1 MERLSQTT
9 SHSKT
14 VSTNSVVLTP
24 RAADGSHHDHSTHI
38 KQPYVS
44 RQPDRQGHIHYS
56 TDENAMWLA
65 LLERQATQIPN
76 RACSA
81 YLDGLK
87 KLNLPS
93 THIPQLHDI
102 DEVLQATTGWQT
114 AAVPALI
121 SFGKFFKL
129 LANKSF
135 PVATFIRRFED
146 MDYIEEPDIFHE
158 IVGHCPL
165 LTHPAFAAF
174 NETYGK
180 LGLNA
185 SKEERWFLARLYWF
199 TIEFGLVGSRPDNRR
214 IYGGGILSS
223 PSETLYA
230 LSGTSDKQAE
240 HQQSQYQPQCQP
252 QSQYEQTHYQ
262 QPEYRAFDLLD
273 VLRTPYRIDHIQPIY
288 YVIDDLNTLFDI
300 VDSDI
305 MGMVKQAMSLGLF
318 EPTYLCGKK
327 LLND

>member
-1 MERLSQTT
+1 MERLQTNNSIHKAVSAKSVT
-9 SHSKT
+9 PKTLGTNDSSH
-14 VSTNSVVLTP
+14 
-24 RAADGSHHDHSTHI
+24 ADSAQK

-44 RQPDRQGHIHYS
+44 HQPNSHGHIHYS
-56 TDENAMWLA
+56 ADENAMWQA
-65 LLERQATQIPN
+65 LLERQAKQIPN

-81 YLDGLK
+81 YLEGLE

-93 THIPQLHDI
+93 THIPQLQDI

-129 LANKSF
+129 LANKRF

-180 LGLNA
+180 LGLDA

-223 PSETLYA
+223 PSETVYA
-230 LSGTSDKQAE
+230 LNGSESS
-240 HQQSQYQPQCQP
+240 HQSNHQHQSQQQPQN
-252 QSQYEQTHYQ
+252 
-262 QPEYRAFDLLD
+262 QPEHRAFDLLD

-288 YVIDDLNTLFDI
+288 YVIDDLDTLFDI
-300 VDSDI
+300 VNSDI
-305 MGMVKQAMSLGLF
+305 MGTVTQAMSLGLF
-318 EPTYLCGKK
+318 EPTYAPKSS
-327 LLND
+327 

>member
-1 MERLSQTT
+1 MERLQANNTIQKSLSAKSVSSNALGADAS
-9 SHSKT
+9 SHSD
-14 VSTNSVVLTP
+14 LT
-24 RAADGSHHDHSTHI
+24 AK
-38 KQPYVS
+38 KQPYLS
-44 RQPDRQGHIHYS
+44 HQPDSQGHIHYS
-56 TDENAMWLA
+56 AVENAMWQA
-65 LLERQATQIPN
+65 LLTRQAKQIPN

-81 YLDGLK
+81 YLEGLE

-93 THIPQLHDI
+93 MHIPQLHDI
-102 DEVLQATTGWQT
+102 DEILQATTGWQT

-129 LANKSF
+129 LANKRF

-146 MDYIEEPDIFHE
+146 MDYIEEPDVFHE

-180 LGLNA
+180 LGLDA

-199 TIEFGLVGSRPDNRR
+199 TIEFGLVGSHPDNRR

-223 PSETLYA
+223 PSETVYA
-230 LSGTSDKQAE
+230 LNGSDTLQQSNHH
-240 HQQSQYQPQCQP
+240 HQQQPQN
-252 QSQYEQTHYQ
+252 
-262 QPEYRAFDLLD
+262 QPEHRAFDLLD

-288 YVIDDLNTLFDI
+288 YVIDDLDTLFDI

-318 EPTYLCGKK
+318 EPTYALK
-327 LLND
+327 NS

>member
-1 MERLSQTT
+1 MERQ
-9 SHSKT
+9 H
-14 VSTNSVVLTP
+14 
-24 RAADGSHHDHSTHI
+24 
-38 KQPYVS
+38 KQPYLS
-44 RQPDRQGHIHYS
+44 HQPDANGHIQYS
-56 TDENAMWLA
+56 DDEHAMWQNLLA
-65 LLERQATQIPN
+65 RQAKQIPN

-87 KLNLPS
+87 KLNVPS
-93 THIPQLHDI
+93 DRIPQLHDI

-129 LANKSF
+129 LSNKSF
-135 PVATFIRRFED
+135 PVATFIRRFDD

-165 LTHPAFAAF
+165 LTHPAFATF

-185 SKEERWFLARLYWF
+185 SKEERLFLARLYWF
-199 TIEFGLVGSRPDNRR
+199 TIEFGLVGQTQETRR

-223 PSETLYA
+223 PSETVYA
-230 LSGTSDKQAE
+230 LSDK
-240 HQQSQYQPQCQP
+240 
-252 QSQYEQTHYQ
+252 
-262 QPEYRAFDLLD
+262 PEYRAFDLLD

-288 YVIDDLNTLFDI
+288 YVIDHLDTLFDI
-300 VDSDI
+300 VNSDI
-305 MGMVKQAMSLGLF
+305 MSVVKQAMSLGMF
-318 EPTYLCGKK
+318 EPTYRVETS
-327 LLND
+327 

>member
-1 MERLSQTT
+1 MERLQTNNT
-9 SHSKT
+9 IQKSFSAKSVSSNAVGADDASHSD
-14 VSTNSVVLTP
+14 LT
-24 RAADGSHHDHSTHI
+24 AE
-38 KQPYVS
+38 KQPYLS
-44 RQPDRQGHIHYS
+44 HQPDSQGHIHYS
-56 TDENAMWLA
+56 ADENAMWQA
-65 LLERQATQIPN
+65 LLTRQAKQIPN

-81 YLDGLK
+81 YLEGLE

-102 DEVLQATTGWQT
+102 DEILQATTGWQT

-129 LANKSF
+129 LANKRF

-180 LGLNA
+180 LGLDA

-199 TIEFGLVGSRPDNRR
+199 TIEFGLVGSHPDNRR

-223 PSETLYA
+223 PSETVYA
-230 LSGTSDKQAE
+230 LNGNDTLHQSN
-240 HQQSQYQPQCQP
+240 HQQQPQN
-252 QSQYEQTHYQ
+252 
-262 QPEYRAFDLLD
+262 QPEHRAFDLLD

-288 YVIDDLNTLFDI
+288 YVIDDLDTLFDI

-305 MGMVKQAMSLGLF
+305 MGKVKQAMALGLF
-318 EPTYLCGKK
+318 EPTYAPK
-327 LLND
+327 NS

>member
-1 MERLSQTT
+1 MERLQANNSIHQALSAKSVT
-9 SHSKT
+9 SKALGA
-14 VSTNSVVLTP
+14 N
-24 RAADGSHHDHSTHI
+24 GSSYTDSPAK

-44 RQPDRQGHIHYS
+44 RQPDSQGHIHYS
-56 TDENAMWLA
+56 ADENAMWQA

-81 YLDGLK
+81 YLEGLE
-87 KLNLPS
+87 KLNLPL

-102 DEVLQATTGWQT
+102 DEILQATTGWQT

-135 PVATFIRRFED
+135 PVATFIRRFDD

-165 LTHPAFAAF
+165 LTHPAFATF

-199 TIEFGLVGSRPDNRR
+199 TIEFGLVGNRPENRR

-223 PSETLYA
+223 PSETVYA
-230 LSGTSDKQAE
+230 LNGNEKLHQFK
-240 HQQSQYQPQCQP
+240 HQQQPQNK
-252 QSQYEQTHYQ
+252 
-262 QPEYRAFDLLD
+262 PEHRPFDLLD

-305 MGMVKQAMSLGLF
+305 MGLVKQAMSLGLF
-318 EPTYLCGKK
+318 EPTYAVK
-327 LLND
+327 NS

>member
-1 MERLSQTT
+1 MERLQANNTIQK
-9 SHSKT
+9 SHSAKS
-14 VSTNSVVLTP
+14 VSSNALG
-24 RAADGSHHDHSTHI
+24 ADDASHSDSTAE
-38 KQPYVS
+38 KQPYLS
-44 RQPDRQGHIHYS
+44 HQPDSQGHIHYS
-56 TDENAMWLA
+56 DDENAMWQA
-65 LLERQATQIPN
+65 LLTRQAKQIPN

-81 YLDGLK
+81 YIEGLE

-102 DEVLQATTGWQT
+102 DEILQATTGWQT

-129 LANKSF
+129 LANKRF

-146 MDYIEEPDIFHE
+146 MDYIEEPDVFHE

-180 LGLNA
+180 LGLDA

-199 TIEFGLVGSRPDNRR
+199 TIEFGLVGSHPDNRR

-223 PSETLYA
+223 PSETIYTLN
-230 LSGTSDKQAE
+230 GSDTLQQSN
-240 HQQSQYQPQCQP
+240 HQQQPQN
-252 QSQYEQTHYQ
+252 
-262 QPEYRAFDLLD
+262 QPEHRAFDLLD

-288 YVIDDLNTLFDI
+288 YVIDDLDTLFDI

-305 MGMVKQAMSLGLF
+305 MGKVKQAMALGLF
-318 EPTYLCGKK
+318 EPTYAPK
-327 LLND
+327 NS

>member
-1 MERLSQTT
+1 MERLQTNNSIHKAVSAKSVT
-9 SHSKT
+9 PKTLGTNDPSH
-14 VSTNSVVLTP
+14 
-24 RAADGSHHDHSTHI
+24 ADSAQK

-44 RQPDRQGHIHYS
+44 HQPNSHGHIHYS
-56 TDENAMWLA
+56 ADENAMWQA
-65 LLERQATQIPN
+65 LLTRQAKQIPN

-81 YLDGLK
+81 YLEGLE

-93 THIPQLHDI
+93 THIPQLQDI

-129 LANKSF
+129 LANKRF

-180 LGLNA
+180 LGLDA

-223 PSETLYA
+223 PSETVYA
-230 LSGTSDKQAE
+230 LNGSESS
-240 HQQSQYQPQCQP
+240 HQSNHQHQSQQQPQN
-252 QSQYEQTHYQ
+252 
-262 QPEYRAFDLLD
+262 QPEHRAFDLLD

-288 YVIDDLNTLFDI
+288 YVIDDLDTLFDI
-300 VDSDI
+300 VNSDI
-305 MGMVKQAMSLGLF
+305 MSAVKQAMSLGLF
-318 EPTYLCGKK
+318 EPTYAPK
-327 LLND
+327 NS

>member
-1 MERLSQTT
+1 MERLQTNNT
-9 SHSKT
+9 IQKSLSAKSVSSNALGADASSHSD
-14 VSTNSVVLTP
+14 ST
-24 RAADGSHHDHSTHI
+24 AE
-38 KQPYVS
+38 KQPYLS
-44 RQPDRQGHIHYS
+44 HQPDSQGHIHYS
-56 TDENAMWLA
+56 DDENAMWQA
-65 LLERQATQIPN
+65 LLTRQAKQIPN

-81 YLDGLK
+81 YLEGLE

-102 DEVLQATTGWQT
+102 DEILQATTGWQT

-129 LANKSF
+129 LANKRF

-180 LGLNA
+180 LGLDA

-223 PSETLYA
+223 PSETVYA
-230 LSGTSDKQAE
+230 LNGSDTL
-240 HQQSQYQPQCQP
+240 HQSNHQHQPQN
-252 QSQYEQTHYQ
+252 
-262 QPEYRAFDLLD
+262 QPEHRAFDLLD

-288 YVIDDLNTLFDI
+288 YVIDDLDTLFDI

-305 MGMVKQAMSLGLF
+305 MGKVKQAIALGLF
-318 EPTYLCGKK
+318 EPTYAPK
-327 LLND
+327 NS

>member
-1 MERLSQTT
+1 MERLQANNTIQK
-9 SHSKT
+9 SHSAKS
-14 VSTNSVVLTP
+14 VSSNALG
-24 RAADGSHHDHSTHI
+24 ADDASHSASPAK
-38 KQPYVS
+38 KQPYLS
-44 RQPDRQGHIHYS
+44 HQPDSQGHIHYS
-56 TDENAMWLA
+56 DDENAMWQA
-65 LLERQATQIPN
+65 LLTRQAKQIPN

-81 YLDGLK
+81 YLEGLE

-102 DEVLQATTGWQT
+102 DEILQATTGWQT

-129 LANKSF
+129 LANKRF

-146 MDYIEEPDIFHE
+146 MDYIEEPDVFHE

-180 LGLNA
+180 LGLDA

-199 TIEFGLVGSRPDNRR
+199 TIEFGLVGSHPDNRR

-223 PSETLYA
+223 PSETIYTLN
-230 LSGTSDKQAE
+230 GSDTLQQSN
-240 HQQSQYQPQCQP
+240 HQQQPQN
-252 QSQYEQTHYQ
+252 
-262 QPEYRAFDLLD
+262 QPEHRAFDLLD

-288 YVIDDLNTLFDI
+288 YVIDDLDALFDI

-305 MGMVKQAMSLGLF
+305 MGKVKQAMALGLF
-318 EPTYLCGKK
+318 EPTYAPKSS
-327 LLND
+327 

>member
-1 MERLSQTT
+1 MERLLAQHSIHQALSAKTIT
-9 SHSKT
+9 SNALGADASSHSASPAK
-14 VSTNSVVLTP
+14 
-24 RAADGSHHDHSTHI
+24 
-38 KQPYVS
+38 KQPYLS
-44 RQPDRQGHIHYS
+44 HQPDGQGHIHYS
-56 TDENAMWLA
+56 TDENAMWQA
-65 LLERQATQIPN
+65 LLTRQAKQIPN

-81 YLDGLK
+81 YLEGLE

-102 DEVLQATTGWQT
+102 DEILQATTGWQT

-129 LANKSF
+129 LANKRF

-146 MDYIEEPDIFHE
+146 MDYIEEPDVFHE

-180 LGLNA
+180 LGLDA

-199 TIEFGLVGSRPDNRR
+199 TIEFGLVGSHPDNRR

-223 PSETLYA
+223 PSETIYA
-230 LSGTSDKQAE
+230 LNGSDTLQQSN
-240 HQQSQYQPQCQP
+240 HQQQPQN
-252 QSQYEQTHYQ
+252 
-262 QPEYRAFDLLD
+262 QPEHRAFDLLD

-288 YVIDDLNTLFDI
+288 YVIDDLDALFDI

-305 MGMVKQAMSLGLF
+305 MGKVKQAMALGLF
-318 EPTYLCGKK
+318 EPTYAPK
-327 LLND
+327 NS

>member
-1 MERLSQTT
+1 MERLQANNSI
-9 SHSKT
+9 HKT
-14 VSTNSVVLTP
+14 INAKSVTP
-24 RAADGSHHDHSTHI
+24 KALGADGSSHTDSTAK
-38 KQPYVS
+38 KQPYLS
-44 RQPDRQGHIHYS
+44 QQPDSHGHIHYS
-56 TDENAMWLA
+56 DDENAMWQA
-65 LLERQATQIPN
+65 LLERQAKQIPN
-76 RACSA
+76 RACSP
-81 YLDGLK
+81 YLEGLE
-87 KLNLPS
+87 KLNLPT
-93 THIPQLHDI
+93 THIPQLNDV

-129 LANKSF
+129 LANKRF

-180 LGLNA
+180 LGLDA

-199 TIEFGLVGSRPDNRR
+199 TIEFGLVGSRPENRR

-223 PSETLYA
+223 PSETVYA
-230 LSGTSDKQAE
+230 LNGSKKLHQSK
-240 HQQSQYQPQCQP
+240 HQQSQN
-252 QSQYEQTHYQ
+252 
-262 QPEYRAFDLLD
+262 QPEHRAFDLLD

-288 YVIDDLNTLFDI
+288 YVIDDLDTLFDI

-318 EPTYLCGKK
+318 EPTYVLK
-327 LLND
+327 NS

>member
-1 MERLSQTT
+1 MERLQANNTIQK
-9 SHSKT
+9 SHSAKS
-14 VSTNSVVLTP
+14 VSSNALG
-24 RAADGSHHDHSTHI
+24 ADDASHSDSTAE
-38 KQPYVS
+38 KQPYLS
-44 RQPDRQGHIHYS
+44 HQPDSQGHIHYS
-56 TDENAMWLA
+56 DDENAMWQA
-65 LLERQATQIPN
+65 LLTRQAKQIPN

-81 YLDGLK
+81 YLEGLE

-102 DEVLQATTGWQT
+102 DEILQATTGWQT

-129 LANKSF
+129 LANKRF

-146 MDYIEEPDIFHE
+146 MDYIEEPDVFHE

-180 LGLNA
+180 LGLDA

-199 TIEFGLVGSRPDNRR
+199 TIEFGLVGSHPDNRR

-223 PSETLYA
+223 PSETIYTLN
-230 LSGTSDKQAE
+230 GSDTLQQSN
-240 HQQSQYQPQCQP
+240 HQQQPQN
-252 QSQYEQTHYQ
+252 
-262 QPEYRAFDLLD
+262 QPEHRAFDLLD

-288 YVIDDLNTLFDI
+288 YVIDDLDALFDI

-305 MGMVKQAMSLGLF
+305 MGKVKQAMALGLF
-318 EPTYLCGKK
+318 EPTYAPK
-327 LLND
+327 NS

>member
-1 MERLSQTT
+1 MERLQANNTIQK
-9 SHSKT
+9 SHSAKS
-14 VSTNSVVLTP
+14 VSSNALG
-24 RAADGSHHDHSTHI
+24 ADDASHSDSTAE
-38 KQPYVS
+38 KQPYLS
-44 RQPDRQGHIHYS
+44 HQPDSQGHIHYS
-56 TDENAMWLA
+56 DDENAMWQA
-65 LLERQATQIPN
+65 LLTRQAKQIPN

-81 YLDGLK
+81 YLEGLE

-93 THIPQLHDI
+93 MHIPQLHDI
-102 DEVLQATTGWQT
+102 DEILQATTGWQT

-129 LANKSF
+129 LANKRF

-146 MDYIEEPDIFHE
+146 MDYIEEPDVFHE

-180 LGLNA
+180 LGLDA

-199 TIEFGLVGSRPDNRR
+199 TIEFGLVGSHPDNRR

-223 PSETLYA
+223 PSETVYA
-230 LSGTSDKQAE
+230 LNGSDTLHQSN
-240 HQQSQYQPQCQP
+240 HQQQPQN
-252 QSQYEQTHYQ
+252 
-262 QPEYRAFDLLD
+262 QPEHRAFDLLD

-288 YVIDDLNTLFDI
+288 YVIDDLDALFDI

-305 MGMVKQAMSLGLF
+305 MGKVKQAMALGLF
-318 EPTYLCGKK
+318 EPTYAPK
-327 LLND
+327 NS

>member
-1 MERLSQTT
+1 MERLQANNTIQK
-9 SHSKT
+9 SHSAKS
-14 VSTNSVVLTP
+14 VSSNALG
-24 RAADGSHHDHSTHI
+24 ADDASHSDSTAE
-38 KQPYVS
+38 KQPYLS
-44 RQPDRQGHIHYS
+44 HQPDSQGHIHYS
-56 TDENAMWLA
+56 DDENAMWQA
-65 LLERQATQIPN
+65 LLTRQAKQIPN

-81 YLDGLK
+81 YIEGLE

-93 THIPQLHDI
+93 MHIPQLHDI
-102 DEVLQATTGWQT
+102 DEILQATTGWQT

-129 LANKSF
+129 LANKRF

-146 MDYIEEPDIFHE
+146 MDYIEEPDVFHE

-180 LGLNA
+180 LGLDA

-199 TIEFGLVGSRPDNRR
+199 TIEFGLVGSHPDNRR

-223 PSETLYA
+223 PSETVYA
-230 LSGTSDKQAE
+230 LNGSDTLHQSN
-240 HQQSQYQPQCQP
+240 HQQQPQN
-252 QSQYEQTHYQ
+252 
-262 QPEYRAFDLLD
+262 QPEHRAFDLLA

-288 YVIDDLNTLFDI
+288 YVIDDLDALFDI

-305 MGMVKQAMSLGLF
+305 MGKVKQAMALGLF
-318 EPTYLCGKK
+318 EPTYAPK
-327 LLND
+327 NS

>member
-1 MERLSQTT
+1 MERLQANNTIQK
-9 SHSKT
+9 SHSAKS
-14 VSTNSVVLTP
+14 VSSNALG
-24 RAADGSHHDHSTHI
+24 ADDASHSDSTAE
-38 KQPYVS
+38 KQPYLS
-44 RQPDRQGHIHYS
+44 HQPDSQGHIHYS
-56 TDENAMWLA
+56 DDENAMWQA
-65 LLERQATQIPN
+65 LLTRQAKQIPN

-81 YLDGLK
+81 YLEGLE

-93 THIPQLHDI
+93 MHIPQLHDI
-102 DEVLQATTGWQT
+102 DEILQATTGWQT

-129 LANKSF
+129 LANKRF

-146 MDYIEEPDIFHE
+146 MDYIEEPDVFHE

-180 LGLNA
+180 LGLDA

-199 TIEFGLVGSRPDNRR
+199 TIEFGLVGSHPDNRR

-223 PSETLYA
+223 PSETIYA
-230 LSGTSDKQAE
+230 LNGSDTLQQSN
-240 HQQSQYQPQCQP
+240 HQQQPQN
-252 QSQYEQTHYQ
+252 
-262 QPEYRAFDLLD
+262 QPEHRAFDLLD

-288 YVIDDLNTLFDI
+288 YVIDDLDTLFDI

-305 MGMVKQAMSLGLF
+305 MGKVKQAMALGLF
-318 EPTYLCGKK
+318 EPTYAPK
-327 LLND
+327 NS

>member
-1 MERLSQTT
+1 MERLQANNTIQK
-9 SHSKT
+9 SHSAKS
-14 VSTNSVVLTP
+14 VSSNALG
-24 RAADGSHHDHSTHI
+24 ADDASHSDSTAE
-38 KQPYVS
+38 KQPYLS
-44 RQPDRQGHIHYS
+44 HQPDSQGHIHYS
-56 TDENAMWLA
+56 DDENAMWQA
-65 LLERQATQIPN
+65 LLTRQAKQIPN

-81 YLDGLK
+81 YIEGLE

-102 DEVLQATTGWQT
+102 DEILQATTGWQT

-129 LANKSF
+129 LANKRF

-146 MDYIEEPDIFHE
+146 MDYIEEPDVFHE

-165 LTHPAFAAF
+165 LTHPAFATF

-180 LGLNA
+180 LGLDA

-199 TIEFGLVGSRPDNRR
+199 TIEFGLVGSHPDNRR

-223 PSETLYA
+223 PSETIYTLN
-230 LSGTSDKQAE
+230 GSDTLQQSN
-240 HQQSQYQPQCQP
+240 HQQQPQN
-252 QSQYEQTHYQ
+252 
-262 QPEYRAFDLLD
+262 QPEHRAFDLLD

-288 YVIDDLNTLFDI
+288 YVIEDLDTLFDI

-305 MGMVKQAMSLGLF
+305 MGKVKQAMALGLF
-318 EPTYLCGKK
+318 EPTYAPK
-327 LLND
+327 NS

>member
-1 MERLSQTT
+1 MERQS
-9 SHSKT
+9 
-14 VSTNSVVLTP
+14 
-24 RAADGSHHDHSTHI
+24 
-38 KQPYVS
+38 KQPYLS
-44 RQPDRQGHIHYS
+44 HQPDANGHIHYS
-56 TDENAMWLA
+56 DNENAMWQA
-65 LLERQATQIPN
+65 LLERQAKQIPN

-87 KLNLPS
+87 KLNLPPDR
-93 THIPQLHDI
+93 IPQLHDI

-135 PVATFIRRFED
+135 PVATFIRRFDD

-165 LTHPAFAAF
+165 LTHPAFATF

-185 SKEERWFLARLYWF
+185 SKEERLFLARLYWF
-199 TIEFGLVGSRPDNRR
+199 TIEFGLVGQTRDTRR

-223 PSETLYA
+223 PSETIYA
-230 LSGTSDKQAE
+230 LNDEVQNQSHDQSN
-240 HQQSQYQPQCQP
+240 HQS
-252 QSQYEQTHYQ
+252 HH
-262 QPEYRAFDLLD
+262 QPEHRAFDLLD

-288 YVIDDLNTLFDI
+288 YVIDNLDTLFDI
-300 VDSDI
+300 VNSDI
-305 MGMVKQAMSLGLF
+305 MGVVKQAMSLGMF
-318 EPTYLCGKK
+318 EPTYKVETS
-327 LLND
+327 

>member
-1 MERLSQTT
+1 MERLLAQHSIHQALSAKTIT
-9 SHSKT
+9 SNALGANASSHSD
-14 VSTNSVVLTP
+14 LT
-24 RAADGSHHDHSTHI
+24 AE
-38 KQPYVS
+38 KQPYLS
-44 RQPDRQGHIHYS
+44 HQPDSQGHIHYS
-56 TDENAMWLA
+56 DDENAMWQA
-65 LLERQATQIPN
+65 LLTRQAKQIPN

-81 YLDGLK
+81 YLEGLE

-93 THIPQLHDI
+93 SHIPQLHDI
-102 DEVLQATTGWQT
+102 DEILQASTGWQT

-129 LANKSF
+129 LANKRF

-146 MDYIEEPDIFHE
+146 MDYIEEPDVFHE

-180 LGLNA
+180 LGLDA

-199 TIEFGLVGSRPDNRR
+199 TIEFGLVGSHPDNRR

-223 PSETLYA
+223 PSETVYA
-230 LSGTSDKQAE
+230 LNGSDTLQQSNHH
-240 HQQSQYQPQCQP
+240 HQQQPQN
-252 QSQYEQTHYQ
+252 
-262 QPEYRAFDLLD
+262 QPEHRAFDLLD

-288 YVIDDLNTLFDI
+288 YVIDDLDALFDI

-305 MGMVKQAMSLGLF
+305 MGKVKQAMALGLF
-318 EPTYLCGKK
+318 EPTYAPK
-327 LLND
+327 NS

>member
-1 MERLSQTT
+1 MERLQANNTIQK
-9 SHSKT
+9 SHSAKS
-14 VSTNSVVLTP
+14 VSSNALG
-24 RAADGSHHDHSTHI
+24 ADDASHSDSTAE

-44 RQPDRQGHIHYS
+44 HQPNSHGHIHYS
-56 TDENAMWLA
+56 DDENAMWQA
-65 LLERQATQIPN
+65 LLERQAKQIPN

-81 YLDGLK
+81 YLEGLE

-93 THIPQLHDI
+93 TYIPQLQDI

-129 LANKSF
+129 LANKRF

-180 LGLNA
+180 LGLDA

-223 PSETLYA
+223 PSETVYA
-230 LSGTSDKQAE
+230 LNGSDKLYQSGNQHHSN
-240 HQQSQYQPQCQP
+240 HQHQSQ
-252 QSQYEQTHYQ
+252 Q
-262 QPEYRAFDLLD
+262 QPEHRAFDLLD

-288 YVIDDLNTLFDI
+288 YVIDDLDTLFDI

-305 MGMVKQAMSLGLF
+305 MGKVKQAMALGLF
-318 EPTYLCGKK
+318 EPTYAPK
-327 LLND
+327 NS

>member
-1 MERLSQTT
+1 MERLQANNTIQK
-9 SHSKT
+9 SHSAKS
-14 VSTNSVVLTP
+14 VSSNALG
-24 RAADGSHHDHSTHI
+24 ADDASHSDSTAE
-38 KQPYVS
+38 KQPYLS
-44 RQPDRQGHIHYS
+44 HQPDSQGHIHYS
-56 TDENAMWLA
+56 DDENAMWQA
-65 LLERQATQIPN
+65 LLTRQAKQIPN

-81 YLDGLK
+81 YLEGLE

-93 THIPQLHDI
+93 THIPQLNDI
-102 DEVLQATTGWQT
+102 DQILQATTGWQT

-129 LANKSF
+129 LANKRF

-146 MDYIEEPDIFHE
+146 MDYIEEPDVFHE

-180 LGLNA
+180 LGLDA

-199 TIEFGLVGSRPDNRR
+199 TIEFGLVGSHPDNRR

-223 PSETLYA
+223 PSETVYA
-230 LSGTSDKQAE
+230 LSGSEKLHQSK
-240 HQQSQYQPQCQP
+240 HQQQPQN
-252 QSQYEQTHYQ
+252 
-262 QPEYRAFDLLD
+262 QPEHRAFDLLD

-288 YVIDDLNTLFDI
+288 YVIDDLDTLFDI

-305 MGMVKQAMSLGLF
+305 MGKVKQAMALGLF
-318 EPTYLCGKK
+318 EPTYAPK
-327 LLND
+327 NS

>member
-1 MERLSQTT
+1 
-9 SHSKT
+9 
-14 VSTNSVVLTP
+14 
-24 RAADGSHHDHSTHI
+24 
-38 KQPYVS
+38 
-44 RQPDRQGHIHYS
+44 
-56 TDENAMWLA
+56 MWQA
-65 LLERQATQIPN
+65 LLERQADQIPN

-81 YLDGLK
+81 YIDGLT
-87 KLNLPS
+87 KLNLPT
-93 THIPQLHDI
+93 THIPQLSDI
-102 DEVLQATTGWQT
+102 DDVLQATTGWKT

-165 LTHPAFAAF
+165 LTHPAFATF

-185 SKEERWFLARLYWF
+185 TKEERWFLARLYWF
-199 TIEFGLVGSRPDNRR
+199 TIEFGLVGSNPENRR

-223 PSETLYA
+223 PSETVYA
-230 LSGTSDKQAE
+230 LSD
-240 HQQSQYQPQCQP
+240 QPQNSSQKQP
-252 QSQYEQTHYQ
+252 Q
-262 QPEYRAFDLLD
+262 YRDFNLLD
-273 VLRTPYRIDHIQPIY
+273 VLRTPYRIDHIQPVY

-318 EPTYLCGKK
+318 EPSYSV
-327 LLND
+327 

>member
-1 MERLSQTT
+1 MERLQANNTIQKFLSAKSVSSNALGADDA
-9 SHSKT
+9 SHSD
-14 VSTNSVVLTP
+14 ST
-24 RAADGSHHDHSTHI
+24 AE
-38 KQPYVS
+38 KQPYLS
-44 RQPDRQGHIHYS
+44 HQPDSQGHIHYS
-56 TDENAMWLA
+56 DDENAMWQA
-65 LLERQATQIPN
+65 LLTRQAKQIPN

-81 YLDGLK
+81 YLEGLE

-93 THIPQLHDI
+93 MHIPQLHDI
-102 DEVLQATTGWQT
+102 DEILQATTGWQT

-129 LANKSF
+129 LANKRF

-146 MDYIEEPDIFHE
+146 MDYIEEPDVFHE

-180 LGLNA
+180 LGLDA

-199 TIEFGLVGSRPDNRR
+199 TIEFGLVGSHPDNRR

-223 PSETLYA
+223 PSETIYTLN
-230 LSGTSDKQAE
+230 GSDTLQQSN
-240 HQQSQYQPQCQP
+240 HQQQPQN
-252 QSQYEQTHYQ
+252 
-262 QPEYRAFDLLD
+262 QPEHRAFDLLD

-288 YVIDDLNTLFDI
+288 YVIDDLDALFDI

-305 MGMVKQAMSLGLF
+305 MGKVKQAMALGLF
-318 EPTYLCGKK
+318 EPTYAPK
-327 LLND
+327 NS

>member
-1 MERLSQTT
+1 MERLQANNTIQK
-9 SHSKT
+9 SHSAKS
-14 VSTNSVVLTP
+14 VSSNALG
-24 RAADGSHHDHSTHI
+24 ADDASHSDSTAE
-38 KQPYVS
+38 KQPYLS
-44 RQPDRQGHIHYS
+44 HQPDSQGHIHYS
-56 TDENAMWLA
+56 DDENAMWQA
-65 LLERQATQIPN
+65 LLTRQAKQIPN

-81 YLDGLK
+81 YLEGLE

-93 THIPQLHDI
+93 THIPQLNDI
-102 DEVLQATTGWQT
+102 DQILQATTGWQT

-129 LANKSF
+129 LANKRF

-146 MDYIEEPDIFHE
+146 MDYIEEPDVFHE

-180 LGLNA
+180 LGLDA

-199 TIEFGLVGSRPDNRR
+199 TIEFGLVGSHPDNRR

-223 PSETLYA
+223 PSETVYA
-230 LSGTSDKQAE
+230 LNGSDTLHQSN
-240 HQQSQYQPQCQP
+240 HQQQPQN
-252 QSQYEQTHYQ
+252 
-262 QPEYRAFDLLD
+262 QPEHRAFDLLA

-288 YVIDDLNTLFDI
+288 YVIDDLDTLFDI

-305 MGMVKQAMSLGLF
+305 MGKVKQAMALGLF
-318 EPTYLCGKK
+318 EPTYAPK
-327 LLND
+327 NS

>member
-1 MERLSQTT
+1 MERLQANNTIQK
-9 SHSKT
+9 SHSAKS
-14 VSTNSVVLTP
+14 VSSNALG
-24 RAADGSHHDHSTHI
+24 ADDASHSDSTAE
-38 KQPYVS
+38 KQPYLS
-44 RQPDRQGHIHYS
+44 HQPDSQGHIHYS
-56 TDENAMWLA
+56 DDENAMWQA
-65 LLERQATQIPN
+65 LLTRQAKQIPN

-81 YLDGLK
+81 YLEGLE

-93 THIPQLHDI
+93 THIPQLNDI
-102 DEVLQATTGWQT
+102 DQILQATTGWQT

-129 LANKSF
+129 LANKRF

-146 MDYIEEPDIFHE
+146 MDYIEEPDVFHE

-180 LGLNA
+180 LGLDA

-199 TIEFGLVGSRPDNRR
+199 TIEFGLVGSHPDNRR

-223 PSETLYA
+223 PSETIYA
-230 LSGTSDKQAE
+230 LNGSDTLQQSN
-240 HQQSQYQPQCQP
+240 HQQQPQN
-252 QSQYEQTHYQ
+252 
-262 QPEYRAFDLLD
+262 QPEHRAFDLLD

-288 YVIDDLNTLFDI
+288 YVIDDLDTLFDI

-305 MGMVKQAMSLGLF
+305 MGKVKQAMALGLF
-318 EPTYLCGKK
+318 EPTYAPK
-327 LLND
+327 NS